1 MKTLIAL
8 GLTLLLINCAAMV
21 IFYRILKSRFS
32 PKRVLSDLRSEVD
45 KLIVDLG
52 READRDVALLESR
65 VKNLRS
71 LIDEADRRI
80 LVADRETARKE
91 RERAVLSG
99 QEEVRPPIQEER
111 ETPIAPQAKPANPP
125 GDKKTESSDGRRSAV
140 RDAAGTAI
148 PRSPDE
154 REPVTIY
161 TRPVIRKSENPVE
174 PVVPVRERVLDMAR
188 KGITAPMIAQTL
200 SLPLGEVELIL
211 DMNSSSL

>member
-1 MKTLIAL
+1 MNTLIAL
-8 GLTLLLINCAAMV
+8 SLTVLLVNFAAMV
-21 IFYRILKSRFS
+21 IFYRFLRSRFS
-32 PKRVLSDLRSEVD
+32 PKRVLGDLRSEVD

-91 RERAVLSG
+91 RERAALSV
-99 QEEVRPPIQEER
+99 QDPPSAPIER
-111 ETPIAPQAKPANPP
+111 ETPPVPQEKTASESRARNRTIEAESKPAATGFPEEP
-125 GDKKTESSDGRRSAV
+125 ASAPSRSD
-140 RDAAGTAI
+140 
-148 PRSPDE
+148 
-154 REPVTIY
+154 REPVMIY
-161 TRPVIRKSENPVE
+161 TRPLIKRSETPIE

-188 KGITAPMIAQTL
+188 KGFAAPMIAQTL